1 MEEYLKKFRQGM
13 KTIKLVRP
21 IDKNDL
27 FDTDQ
32 VSEEYMSLKAVKF
45 VPASGAATR
54 MFKELY
60 LYLNHQEQTPYMD
73 RFFNHISDFAF
84 YKELALEKE
93 KSNLDIV
100 KKVLDAYGIY
110 PKAFIHVHHYGDD
123 YKTPIEEHME
133 EAKAYLSDVQTHFTI
148 SKEHEHLF
156 NNQMKDR
163 PGLTYSFQK
172 PETDTPAVD
181 MNNHLVYLSDGSPLM
196 RPGGHGAL
204 IENLNDIDADIIF
217 IKNIDNVCHRHYLET
232 TIKSKKK
239 LASIGYMVKE
249 RINTY
254 LKKIKTDD
262 FDLEEVTH
270 FISDVLNIHFKRD
283 MKKNDLLDILDR
295 PLRICGMVKNQG
307 EPGGGPYVV
316 DQGDYTDFQI
326 VEKSEIDLNIYQD
339 ILNNASYFNPVD
351 LVCFVKDEKGIK
363 YNLLDFV
370 QKDRYFISHKT
381 YKGKDIKALEHPGLW
396 NGAMGNWNTVFVEV
410 PLQTFNPIKTVND
423 LLRKGHQL

>member
-1 MEEYLKKFRQGM
+1 
-13 KTIKLVRP
+13 
-21 IDKNDL
+21 
-27 FDTDQ
+27 
-32 VSEEYMSLKAVKF
+32 
-45 VPASGAATR
+45 
-54 MFKELY
+54 
-60 LYLNHQEQTPYMD
+60 
-73 RFFNHISDFAF
+73 
-84 YKELALEKE
+84 
-93 KSNLDIV
+93 
-100 KKVLDAYGIY
+100 
-110 PKAFIHVHHYGDD
+110 
-123 YKTPIEEHME
+123 
-133 EAKAYLSDVQTHFTI
+133 
-148 SKEHEHLF
+148 
-156 NNQMKDR
+156 MKDR

-181 MNNHLVYLSDGSPLM
+181 MNNHLIYLSDGSPLM

-217 IKNIDNVCHRHYLET
+217 IKNIDNVCHRHYLEA

-239 LASIGYMVKE
+239 LASIGYLVKK
-249 RINTY
+249 RINSY
-254 LKKIKTDD
+254 LEKLRTDD
-262 FDLEEVTH
+262 FDIEEVKH
-270 FISDVLNIHFKRD
+270 FINDVLNVHFKRTVNKD
-283 MKKNDLLDILDR
+283 DLINILDR

-339 ILNNASYFNPVD
+339 ILINATYFNPVD